1 MYAAS
6 MTPKTRLSVTVDADL
21 LQASQAAVA
30 AGEAESVSAWV
41 NDALRLKA
49 DRERKLRGL
58 DEFIKAYEAGYG
70 EITEEEMEAA
80 YRSMKARAI
89 VVRGDEMQGD
99 AKQTGAA

>member
-1 MYAAS
+1 
-6 MTPKTRLSVTVDADL
+6 MTAKDRLSVTVDADL
-21 LQASQAAVA
+21 IKAGQAAVA

-49 DRERKLRGL
+49 DRDRKLRGI
-58 DEFIKAYEAGYG
+58 DEFIKAYEAEYG

-89 VVRGDEMQGD
+89 VIRGDDERDD
-99 AKQTGAA
+99 AGVS